1 MKAYIYT
8 LFGLTLSIISL
19 ILFLTLGQIY
29 FIPLIFILPFSG
41 ACFSKTDKGRPH
53 YINVESLDNRSQNH
67 MQSYKCPYCGKTI
80 HEQYPTYCPH
90 CGNILNLQN
99 DEYE

>member
-8 LFGLTLSIISL
+8 LIGLILSIVSL

-29 FIPLIFILPFSG
+29 FIPLVFILPLSG
-41 ACFSKTDKGRPH
+41 ACFSKTDKGRTH
-53 YINVESLDNRSQNH
+53 YVNTEPLDKMSKNNT
-67 MQSYKCPYCGKTI
+67 QSYICPYCEKMI

-90 CGNILNLQN
+90 CGNILNP
-99 DEYE
+99 

>member
-8 LFGLTLSIISL
+8 VFGLILSIISL

-29 FIPLIFILPFSG
+29 FIPLIFILPLSG
-41 ACFSKTDKGRPH
+41 ACFSKTDKGRTH
-53 YINVESLDNRSQNH
+53 YINIEPLGNRLHNP
-67 MQSYKCPYCGKTI
+67 MQGYKCPYCGKTI

-90 CGNILNLQN
+90 CGNILNL
-99 DEYE
+99 